1 MARLDIST
9 RIDEGLETNLELEMA
24 EVRCARHKYTQAMT
38 AVQFTDICTQA
49 MTAVQQTQARA
60 AMQHTHAHTHARHT
74 HTSEGRY
81 ATHTHM
87 FTHMQDTRTQARA
100 AVQHTNT
107 HKRGRLCNTHSQ
119 AMTALCTQEMTSL
132 HTNDDNK

>member
-1 MARLDIST
+1 MATRLDIST

-60 AMQHTHAHTHARHT
+60 AMQHAHARHMQDTRTQARAAMQHTHVHTHARHT
-74 HTSEGRY
+74 HTSEGRC
-81 ATHTHM
+81 ATHKYS
-87 FTHMQDTRTQARA
+87 QARA
-100 AVQHTNT
+100 AVQHTLT
-107 HKRGRLCNTHSQ
+107 SDDR
-119 AMTALCTQEMTSL
+119 SL
-132 HTNDDNK
+132 HTRDDLFAHKR

>member
-1 MARLDIST
+1 MATRLDIST

-74 HTSEGRY
+74 HTSEGRC
-81 ATHTHM
+81 ATHKYS
-87 FTHMQDTRTQARA
+87 QARA
-100 AVQHTNT
+100 AVQHTLT
-107 HKRGRLCNTHSQ
+107 SDDR
-119 AMTALCTQEMTSL
+119 SL
-132 HTNDDNK
+132 HTRDDLFAHKR